1 MQMTVVATQGIFALM
16 SYNYKPTE
24 PAEVAA
30 RKRVIAVTPRL
41 GDTDQH

>member
-1 MQMTVVATQGIFALM
+1 MTVVATLGIFALM

-30 RKRVIAVTPRL
+30 RRRVIAVTPRL
-41 GDTDQH
+41 GDTKQH